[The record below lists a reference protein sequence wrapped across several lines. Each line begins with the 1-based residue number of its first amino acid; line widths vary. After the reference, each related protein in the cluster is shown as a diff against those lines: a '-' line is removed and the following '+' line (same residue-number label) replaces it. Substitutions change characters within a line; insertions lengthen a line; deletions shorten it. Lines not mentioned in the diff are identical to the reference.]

1 MKYNKNYYYLFLI
14 FLFAFSLR
22 LFAAIIFNMSDELDF
37 PDTYSYYNL
46 GESLMHAHNSTNNH
60 YLPLYSLIVF
70 FFKMGNGLVV
80 FDCFV
85 SSLTCVSIYFLTQN
99 IFKSEPVSYFSSLIF
114 LVYPASLFLSSS
126 KLSESLFVFLFITGF
141 ALFFRKYFFLA
152 FILFVLSNL
161 TRGTL
166 DYFYPFFIIV
176 YLFFIFKFSLKK
188 ILKYFFLYV
197 FLYSIF
203 FSAWW
208 IYQYKR
214 YGEFVRTTYS
224 FDYVF
229 YIGNNEGSSSGGV
242 TNKFGVQ
249 EQDLSKF
256 NLSDIKNASKEMR
269 SLSFKFI
276 TEKPGQYLKLL
287 LKKFVR
293 FWQPMPFNIIYD
305 NWLYN
310 LLMLFSYG
318 TIVFLSISYVA
329 INFSKLK
336 AQSLSLLFLVAYI
349 FVIHLL
355 TIVSIR
361 YRYPIEIIL
370 IIFASKSLV
379 DFWKT
384 KYEKY

>member
-1 MKYNKNYYYLFLI
+1 
-14 FLFAFSLR
+14 
-22 LFAAIIFNMSDELDF
+22 
-37 PDTYSYYNL
+37 
-46 GESLMHAHNSTNNH
+46 
-60 YLPLYSLIVF
+60 
-70 FFKMGNGLVV
+70 
-80 FDCFV
+80 
-85 SSLTCVSIYFLTQN
+85 
-99 IFKSEPVSYFSSLIF
+99 
-114 LVYPASLFLSSS
+114 
-126 KLSESLFVFLFITGF
+126 
-141 ALFFRKYFFLA
+141 
-152 FILFVLSNL
+152 
-161 TRGTL
+161 
-166 DYFYPFFIIV
+166 
-176 YLFFIFKFSLKK
+176 
-188 ILKYFFLYV
+188 
-197 FLYSIF
+197 
-203 FSAWW
+203 
-208 IYQYKR
+208 
-214 YGEFVRTTYS
+214 
-224 FDYVF
+224 
-229 YIGNNEGSSSGGV
+229 
-242 TNKFGVQ
+242 
-249 EQDLSKF
+249 
-256 NLSDIKNASKEMR
+256 MR